1 MILSYAGICEAGWD
15 PAPEPHSPRGD
26 DHDDDLDGMDA
37 GAGGSPR
44 ARAAA
49 EVVVTHPSPDGGGLL
64 RLVRK
69 TNQDAIALSEEPGS
83 DGLLMGVFDGHG
95 EHGHLVARWFA
106 QRLPAAVWR
115 HPAYSTFVSVD
126 DAPDNIPPRSAA
138 VGVGAMLLAAAA
150 AVAAP
155 PLHPWAAPYLPEDEA
170 DDSCDAPPASPHSPP
185 AGEGVGA
192 HPVAQPASP
201 RAAAVSA
208 SPGKRRAGVTAPAMR
223 TTVAPPVRPA
233 PPPTP
238 PQGSAAAGS
247 VAVAP
252 PALAAARRDVAG
264 ALVAVLAEL
273 EGALLAAAADGSL
286 RAQLAAAATSD
297 EELDELLPLLSSAPS
312 SSLLPSSGR
321 VDLSMSGC
329 TACVLV
335 AVGPHVT
342 VANVGDSRAV
352 LIRRE
357 EAEVHGDEEV
367 REEQEV
373 RREEAEAAGGG
384 GSGGDAAAAPVT
396 RAPPPLALTAWPLSV
411 DHKPTLPG
419 ETRRILLAGGRLQ
432 AIRYDD
438 GADGPVRVW
447 LRDADAPGLAMSRS
461 LGDTLGRSVGVCGV
475 PDVYVYTL
483 TRCDAYVC
491 VATDGLWEFTPPAVV
506 AGVLAAAAAASG
518 GVRATGDAPHHG
530 VGGDTG
536 AVGEEEEA
544 EERHLAVALD
554 ALAETAGSRWRR
566 REGAQDDLAILVA
579 QVGCA

>member
-1 MILSYAGICEAGWD
+1 M
-15 PAPEPHSPRGD
+15 
-26 DHDDDLDGMDA
+26 
-37 GAGGSPR
+37 R
-44 ARAAA
+44 A
-49 EVVVTHPSPDGGGLL
+49 
-64 RLVRK
+64 
-69 TNQDAIALSEEPGS
+69 
-83 DGLLMGVFDGHG
+83 
-95 EHGHLVARWFA
+95 
-106 QRLPAAVWR
+106 
-115 HPAYSTFVSVD
+115 
-126 DAPDNIPPRSAA
+126 
-138 VGVGAMLLAAAA
+138 
-150 AVAAP
+150 
-155 PLHPWAAPYLPEDEA
+155 
-170 DDSCDAPPASPHSPP
+170 
-185 AGEGVGA
+185 
-192 HPVAQPASP
+192 
-201 RAAAVSA
+201 
-208 SPGKRRAGVTAPAMR
+208 
-223 TTVAPPVRPA
+223 TVAPPVRPTPHPA
-233 PPPTP
+233 P

-252 PALAAARRDVAG
+252 PAPTAARRDVAG
-264 ALVAVLAEL
+264 ALVAALAEL

-312 SSLLPSSGR
+312 SSSSSSLSSAR

-357 EAEVHGDEEV
+357 EP
-367 REEQEV
+367 EV
-373 RREEAEAAGGG
+373 RREGAEAAGVGGGGG
-384 GSGGDAAAAPVT
+384 GSGGDTAAAPAT
-396 RAPPPLALTAWPLSV
+396 SAPPPLVLTAWPLSV

-506 AGVLAAAAAASG
+506 AGVLAAAAAAAGG

-530 VGGDTG
+530 AGGVTG
-536 AVGEEEEA
+536 AVGEEEAE